1 MNLENCRYFKQ
12 RRTHATLDS
21 TQKNCCRLITDG
33 EELKNSSIF
42 RRLQQ
47 CSSSFVC
54 HQGQAESRLSVAVFL
69 PLALNLRTVS
79 GFAVLDVQDRLLTKK
94 D

>member
-1 MNLENCRYFKQ
+1 MNLDNCRYFKL
-12 RRTHATLDS
+12 RYAYAALDC

-47 CSSSFVC
+47 CSSSFAC
-54 HQGQAESRLSVAVFL
+54 HQGQAAMAVAGVA
-69 PLALNLRTVS
+69 PPALNLRTVNS
-79 GFAVLDVQDRLLTKK
+79 FAVLHV
-94 D
+94 